1 MPSPPFEEVFEL
13 VEVIELGEDPSDSIA
28 AVGEFVERRD
38 GGFIVA
44 DRYLPRVRTY
54 RADGSLQP
62 ASGASEMGRGSSVES
77 GAWLRSQT
85 VESR

>member
-1 MPSPPFEEVFEL
+1 VPSPPFEEVFEL

-38 GGFIVA
+38 GGFIIG

-54 RADGSLQP
+54 RADGSLQAGFGRFGDGP
-62 ASGASEMGRGSSVES
+62 WEFRRIWSASP
-77 GAWLRSQT
+77 
-85 VESR
+85 